1 MKKLLSIMLTLSL
14 ILSVLAGC
22 NGRNINNNSSGGAS
36 VDQSEYAPNMMTTA
50 DLNLWN
56 PDENN
61 EDSLHPFKGS
71 FGDAYQDRV
80 DNISF
85 MNLLLGGAEW
95 AKHKTYRALIINNS
109 WSTDAFYVEQNL
121 TRMPYLYVLI
131 REFNISKSDF
141 KKANQAQMS
150 YYVDSQFYK
159 AVLAIDRVYFF
170 TDEEIELL
178 YSDDTEAVREH
189 FAAPWTI
196 IHNGKI
202 YPIGFFR
209 IFDVSRWK
217 EEGIPIEDIRERF
230 KNVANPPYLGGASGS
245 IFAAGIDNPL
255 LDEKLAEYEKLLANG

>member
-50 DLNLWN
+50 DLKLWN

-61 EDSLHPFKGS
+61 EDSFHPYKGS
-71 FGDAYQDRV
+71 FGNAYQYRV

-85 MNLLLGGAEW
+85 MNLLLGGEEW
-95 AKHKTYRALIINNS
+95 TKHKTYRALITNNS
-109 WSTDAFYVEQNL
+109 RSTDTFYVEQNL

-159 AVLAIDRVYFF
+159 AVLAIDRVLFF
-170 TDEEIELL
+170 TDEEIDLL

-217 EEGIPIEDIRERF
+217 EEGIPIEDIRELF
-230 KNVANPPYLGGASGS
+230 NYVAIPPYRGGVSGS
-245 IFAAGIDNPL
+245 MFAPETDSPYLNAQ
-255 LDEKLAEYEKLLANG
+255 LAEYEKLLANG